1 MDHSGKPS
9 DDQQIDPPHRDQP
22 PSDGA
27 TPSGGTA
34 PTPVPA
40 QATAPESVPR
50 SRVKRTIMDLAC
62 YRLGQ
67 RVFWIV
73 FRSERDPDFQ
83 PPAEWLQGEHPWIL
97 WRYKM
102 MPWTVPMKPPRAH
115 PADTMAIMM
124 LCSEKPR
131 LEPFRIAGIV
141 RSENSG
147 TFLYTGPNGMVM
159 PEGLLFPT
167 RKAAQREI
175 ARMAKM
181 FAAWTGTWEEAAKNP
196 PTKE

>member
-1 MDHSGKPS
+1 MESIHSQPS
-9 DDQQIDPPHRDQP
+9 DNDQSANPPAASQP
-22 PSDGA
+22 PA
-27 TPSGGTA
+27 AARKKT
-34 PTPVPA
+34 
-40 QATAPESVPR
+40 
-50 SRVKRTIMDLAC
+50 TILDLAR

-67 RVFWIV
+67 RAYWIV

-83 PPAEWLQGEHPWIL
+83 RPAEWLQGEHPWTL

-131 LEPFRIAGIV
+131 IEPFRISEIV

-181 FAAWTGTWEEAAKNP
+181 FAAWTSTWEEAATNP

>member
-9 DDQQIDPPHRDQP
+9 DDQQIDPPHREHP
-22 PSDGA
+22 PSGGA

-34 PTPVPA
+34 PTPAPA

-50 SRVKRTIMDLAC
+50 SRVKRTIMDLAR

-83 PPAEWLQGEHPWIL
+83 RPAEWLQGEHPWIL
-97 WRYKM
+97 WRYKV

-115 PADTMAIMM
+115 PADTMAIM

-131 LEPFRIAGIV
+131 IEPFRIARIV

-175 ARMAKM
+175 ARMAKI
-181 FAAWTGTWEEAAKNP
+181 FAAWTGTWEEATEDTPGKQ
-196 PTKE
+196 

>member
-9 DDQQIDPPHRDQP
+9 DDQQIDPPHREQP
-22 PSDGA
+22 PSGGA

-34 PTPVPA
+34 RIPAQA

-50 SRVKRTIMDLAC
+50 SRVKRTIMDLAR

-67 RVFWIV
+67 RAYWIV
-73 FRSERDPDFQ
+73 FRSERNPDFQ
-83 PPAEWLQGEHPWIL
+83 RPAEWLQGEHPWIL

-124 LCSEKPR
+124 LCSERPR
-131 LEPFRIAGIV
+131 IEPFRIAGIV

-196 PTKE
+196 PTKK